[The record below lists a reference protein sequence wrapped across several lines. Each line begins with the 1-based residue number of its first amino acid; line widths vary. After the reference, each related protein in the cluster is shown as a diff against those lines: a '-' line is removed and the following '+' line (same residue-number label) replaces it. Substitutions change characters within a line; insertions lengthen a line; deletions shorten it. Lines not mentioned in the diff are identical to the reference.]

1 MNKKIA
7 TIGVVI
13 IMIGVAL
20 SLTGFITIDKAPVND
35 SLTTVVSS
43 REYTSGIIDYSHG
56 DILIIAGSS
65 GTAGLIKY
73 SDMDNVTSSSNL
85 SALEIKYAKQSS
97 SGFEYKNLPVGRYIY
112 VMFTSAKPSNFGY
125 SLESSQEF
133 ADLGYASYA
142 FEVGI
147 IAFIAGI
154 GVVIAGFI
162 LKPKQKSLIKPIL
175 KRK

>member
-1 MNKKIA
+1 MRKKIA

-20 SLTGFITIDKAPVND
+20 SLTGFITIDRAPVND
-35 SLTTVVSS
+35 TVCTGPHAG
-43 REYTSGIIDYSHG
+43 EYTSKIIDYSSG
-56 DILIIAGSS
+56 DILIIAGST

-73 SDMDNVTSSSNL
+73 NDISSATSGNL
-85 SALEIKYAKQSS
+85 SSMAVKYTKESS
-97 SGFEYKNLPVGRYIY
+97 SGIEYKNLQVGRYIY
-112 VMFTSAKPSNFGY
+112 VMFTSAKPTNFGY

-133 ADLGYASYA
+133 SDLAYASYA
-142 FEVGI
+142 FEAGI
-147 IAFIAGI
+147 ISFLAGI

-162 LKPKQKSLIKPIL
+162 LKPKPDSMIKPIL

>member
-35 SLTTVVSS
+35 SICTVACS
-43 REYTSGIIDYSHG
+43 REYSSKIIYYTGG

-65 GTAGLIKY
+65 GTAGLIHY
-73 SDMDNVTSSSNL
+73 NDLSNVTRSNL
-85 SALEIKYAKQSS
+85 SSIEVKYTKESS
-97 SGFEYKNLPVGRYIY
+97 SGFEYKNLPAGRYVY

-133 ADLGYASYA
+133 SDLSYASYA
-142 FEVGI
+142 FEAGI
-147 IAFIAGI
+147 ISFLAGI
-154 GVVIAGFI
+154 GVVIVGFI
-162 LKPKQKSLIKPIL
+162 MKSKQKSVIKPIL